1 MKNLTVIFL
10 LAISILGFSQEAY
23 NSESYRVTLG
33 DIESSTFAKDSTA
46 NAIVIYE
53 EGKSY
58 VDKNNYNLR
67 TEEKY
72 KIKILK
78 REGFDNAS
86 VNIYLYNNKSTSEKV
101 EKIIATTY
109 NKVGDEVIK
118 TQLDAKN
125 IFEEKYDENRT
136 LVKFTLPNI
145 KEGSVI
151 TYSYTTISRFMAKY
165 HGWDFQGEIPKL
177 YSEYNPSIP
186 ANWEYNIKLVGGQKL
201 AINETEVEKNCL
213 VAGNGGIS
221 NCFNARYA
229 MKDIPAFIEEDYM
242 TSKSNYLIRVDYDL
256 KTFRGFDGRISDYT
270 KSWETVDKELKTDLH
285 IGKQLKKSVDTEE
298 LLSTDIIN
306 EIDLLKKAK
315 AIYTYIQDNYTW
327 DEEYRLFSKTSVKDL
342 IKNKSGNA
350 ASINILLHNLL
361 EESNI
366 DVKPVLISTRGN
378 GLATKIYPV
387 LYDFNYLVVQV
398 TLDNK
403 TYLLDATDDYL
414 TFGQI
419 PFRCLNQYGRLLD
432 FKNGS
437 EWLDIK
443 PNEAS
448 NIYYNTELKFN
459 ENQIITGNISSKRT
473 GYHALTNKKKYYQ
486 NTDAYIDKLENNYPY
501 LEISDF
507 EVTSNGKTSN
517 DYEETYNL
525 QYNYENTGDNI
536 YLNPFFV
543 KFFNENP
550 FKLQERT
557 YPIDFGYEDTYLY
570 LFKLRVS
577 DNYSVEEMPENINL
591 TIPNNAGQLLFST
604 NTIGNTIN
612 LLLKI
617 TFKKAIYEPEYY
629 PYLKEFFNKVV
640 DIQKNSLI
648 LLKKK

>member
-1 MKNLTVIFL
+1 MKNFTLILFL
-10 LAISILGFSQEAY
+10 GISIQGFSQEEY

-58 VDKNNYNLR
+58 VDKNDYDLR
-67 TEEKY
+67 TEEKH
-72 KIKILK
+72 KIKILN
-78 REGFDNAS
+78 RAGFDNATVS
-86 VNIYLYNNKSTSEKV
+86 IYLYNNKSTSEKV

-118 TQLDAKN
+118 TQLEAEN

-145 KEGSVI
+145 KVGSVI

-165 HGWDFQGEIPKL
+165 HGWDFQGDIPKL
-177 YSEYNPSIP
+177 HSEYKPSIP
-186 ANWEYNIKLVGGQKL
+186 GNWEYNIKLVGGQKFSV
-201 AINETEVEKNCL
+201 NESEVEKNCL
-213 VAGNGGIS
+213 TAGNGAS
-221 NCFNARYA
+221 SHCFNAQYV

-256 KTFRGFDGRISDYT
+256 KTFRSFDGRVDDIT
-270 KSWETVDKELKTDLH
+270 KSWKTVDQELKTDQH

-298 LLSTDIIN
+298 LLNADIIN
-306 EIDLLKKAK
+306 ETDLLKKAQ
-315 AIYTYIQDNYTW
+315 AIYKYVQDNYIW

-342 IKNKSGNA
+342 IKDKSGNA

-361 EESNI
+361 EESGI
-366 DVKPVLISTRGN
+366 DVKPVLISTRDN
-378 GLATKIYPV
+378 GFPTKIYPV
-387 LYDFNYLVVQV
+387 LYDFNYLIVQAKV
-398 TLDNK
+398 DNK
-403 TYLLDATDDYL
+403 TYLLDATDHYL

-437 EWLDIK
+437 EWLEIN

-448 NIYYNTELKFN
+448 NIYYNAELQFDDD
-459 ENQIITGNISSKRT
+459 QTISGNISSKRT
-473 GYHALTNKKKYYQ
+473 GYHGLINKKEYYP
-486 NTDAYIDKLENNYPY
+486 NPDAYIDNLKNDYPY

-507 EVTSNGKTSN
+507 EVTNYGKTSN

-525 QYNYENTGDNI
+525 EYNYDSTGDNI

-570 LFKLRVS
+570 LLKFKVS
-577 DNYSVEEMPENINL
+577 DAYSISETPENINL
-591 TIPNNAGQLLFST
+591 NIPNDAGQLLFST
-604 NTIGNTIN
+604 NIFGDTVN

-617 TFKKAIYEPEYY
+617 TFKKSIYEPEYY
-629 PYLKEFFNKVV
+629 PYLKEFFNKIV